1 MNMTRFEPWNLI
13 SQLHRDLDQIASR
26 RYVPGSETDSPVAD
40 WIPAVDVIEQ
50 KDCFVLRA
58 DLPGVRPEDIDV
70 RMEKGVLSLSG
81 ERRAESDQEVDGMRR
96 IERYTGSF
104 YRRFVLP
111 DSADAEHI
119 SARSTNGILEV
130 TIPKLP
136 NVQARKITV
145 EAA

>member
-1 MNMTRFEPWNLI
+1 MLRIHSRYVITSYSIHYTKLY
-13 SQLHRDLDQIASR
+13 DASR
-26 RYVPGSETDSPVAD
+26 RYVPGGETDSPVAD

-96 IERYTGSF
+96 IERYS
-104 YRRFVLP
+104 YNCV
-111 DSADAEHI
+111 
-119 SARSTNGILEV
+119 
-130 TIPKLP
+130 
-136 NVQARKITV
+136 
-145 EAA
+145 